1 MISLDKLARRILT
14 LRQHTNENI
23 IEIGRLLVVT
33 KRRAGHGRWGE
44 WLRDKFAW
52 SEDTAERYINVSKKF
67 RKTNS
72 ATLRNLDLS
81 AVYEL
86 ARPSTPQ
93 SAREQV
99 IQLIEKEK
107 NPPSLADVRKIIRE
121 SKPQSKPQPQTQP
134 KPVKPREAAP
144 HDQFRQAIAIL
155 QSLNT
160 KPAKTFAG
168 IVPGDDLVML
178 ANFLKQI
185 ASANVKS
192 APQAEAAANPA
203 PVAATNPVPAF
214 ENASSLAAPV
224 DLSIPGFLCR
234 EAADVEQAAT

>member
-52 SEDTAERYINVSKKF
+52 SEDTAERYINVAKKF

-93 SAREQV
+93 SARDQV
-99 IQLIEKEK
+99 VQLIEKEK
-107 NPPSLADVRKIIRE
+107 NPPSLADVRSIIRDA
-121 SKPQSKPQPQTQP
+121 KAVDAASKPQPKPQPQPQP
-134 KPVKPREAAP
+134 KPVKPRQAGLQ
-144 HDQFRQAIAIL
+144 DQFRQAIGIL
-155 QSLNT
+155 LSLSI
-160 KPAKTFAG
+160 KPAKNFAG
-168 IVPGDDLVML
+168 IVPGDDLVFL
-178 ANFLKQI
+178 SNFLKQI
-185 ASANVKS
+185 ASADVKS
-192 APQAEAAANPA
+192 APQAD
-203 PVAATNPVPAF
+203 ATTDPIP
-214 ENASSLAAPV
+214 AAPV
-224 DLSIPGFLCR
+224 DLSIPGFLR
-234 EAADVEQAAT
+234 RDAADAEQAAT